1 MRSILSIL
9 ISLVFSANILAQP
22 AVVSNKHFSIG
33 SYGRAGI
40 ARGDNFLFPRSLNL
54 NGMGSIGGRMEEAD
68 YFELATALHL
78 TPVHAEKD
86 TTDINIQARF
96 AFYTTQ
102 GQIIGNVSTNSL
114 GGITMAIPELFAE
127 AKNIRGSD
135 WSVWAG
141 ARFFRGDDI
150 HIIDHFFFDDHSS
163 QGFGIKKKNT
173 QVSVMFPAAVDTT
186 SSVPPYYY
194 NNIVNGTPTLG
205 LRNRSMYII
214 EHVIP
219 TKNGFLK
226 LLGEYHYLAKATQE
240 DTANY
245 LKYPSDDGYVLGIRY
260 KANISGSRAGS
271 YYDVSVRFGGGIANG
286 GDGGGSRTFLTYGG
300 PDLETQK
307 FGKAY
312 SIAFTE
318 TILWNI
324 SDRYSLNT
332 YAVFTKS
339 RGASDSL
346 NMTPDYRGNLL
357 FNRKTD
363 FALGARGTWYIK
375 DRFHF
380 LHELNFASRK
390 DGTQDPA
397 QMVKMSLAP
406 TLVPNGKRDVWSRPH
421 FRFVYSL
428 ARYNQFASDNLYSPY
443 LAQTGSKRWGH
454 YFGIKTEWWIW

>member
-1 MRSILSIL
+1 MKSALLLFLFVSC
-9 ISLVFSANILAQP
+9 SLEIFSQP
-22 AVVSNKHFSIG
+22 AVVSNKRFSIG

-68 YFELATALHL
+68 YFELATALHF
-78 TPVHAEKD
+78 TPVSAEKD
-86 TTDINIQARF
+86 TTDINIQTRF

-114 GGITMAIPELFAE
+114 GGITMAMPELFAE

-163 QGFGIKKKNT
+163 QGFGVKKKNT
-173 QVSVMFPAAVDTT
+173 QVSIMLPTAVDTT
-186 SSVPPYYY
+186 SSLPPYYY
-194 NNIVNGTPTLG
+194 NNIVNGTPVLG

-214 EHVIP
+214 EHIIP
-219 TKNGFLK
+219 TKNGYVK
-226 LLGEYHYLAKATQE
+226 LLGEYHYLAKATRA
-240 DTANY
+240 DSTSNLNY
-245 LKYPSDDGYVLGIRY
+245 PADDGYVLGVRY
-260 KANISGSRAGS
+260 KTNITSARAGS
-271 YYDVSVRFGGGIANG
+271 YNDVSVRFGNGIANG
-286 GDGGGSRTFLTYGG
+286 GDGGGSRTYLTYGG
-300 PDLETQK
+300 PNLETQK
-307 FGKAY
+307 FDKAH
-312 SIAFTE
+312 SVAITE
-318 TILWNI
+318 TMLWNI
-324 SDRYSLNT
+324 SNSYSLNT
-332 YAVFTKS
+332 YAIFTRS
-339 RGASDSL
+339 HGASDSL
-346 NMTPDYRGNLL
+346 NMTPDYRGKLL

-363 FALGARGTWYIK
+363 FAIGARGTWYIR

-380 LHELNFASRK
+380 LHELNFALRK

-397 QMVKMSLAP
+397 QMMKMSLAP

-421 FRFVYSL
+421 FRLVYSV

-454 YFGIKTEWWIW
+454 YFGVKTEWWIW